1 MSIKVTERVTG
12 CDTNIVEV
20 GLIIPL
26 LGSTGSKGPDFIIH
40 GNS

>member
-20 GLIIPL
+20 GLIYPYA
-26 LGSTGSKGPDFIIH
+26 GKH
-40 GNS
+40 R